1 MIEVEARLRRW
12 GRSFGVVVPMDKIKE
27 ANFREDEMVDLVI
40 SKRTNL
46 FKKHFGTFKFK
57 RPINEILKEG
67 DKESWDE

>member
-27 ANFREDEMVDLVI
+27 ANFREDEMVDLVM
-40 SKRTNL
+40 SKGTNW
-46 FKKHFGTFKFK
+46 FRRHFGTFKFK
-57 RPINEILKEG
+57 SPINEILKEG